1 MKHLHFSKMPRLT
14 NTNLWKE
21 ILLNF
26 LWSVKPELKT
36 GFTLI

>member
-14 NTNLWKE
+14 NTILWKE